1 MSERRSHVGP
11 VNRNYSIVLPAPYTI
26 EVWRAGLMLSVTS
39 ATQEHRASALTVNNP
54 WRQSKPSPLTPT
66 ARTLNHWRRNSGM
79 VTKTTAGTGGRSNIF
94 RGPDFAPIS
103 AEWNGRYLSP
113 NYGQYDEQLRTE
125 AILEALAKVKDQKWN
140 AGVALA
146 ESQGVARMAT
156 DCMQLIVRTRKLL
169 REKKPAEAYREFRK
183 KTNYM
188 SYPAWKR
195 KYWADVRHVRSV
207 RESQHIPAGWLYY
220 HFGIKPT
227 LNDIS
232 DASMAFQTKLVGTLY
247 GSDYAVVHGY
257 AKQTTKQN
265 TTFSSGAS
273 YNGIMERNILRSV
286 RVAIHVTPKSE
297 VLAKM
302 SEFGMTN
309 PVEAVYNRLPFSW
322 VSDYFSYFGEW
333 LSVLDTGL
341 GWNFADKW
349 TENWRVVASSKFT
362 PVSNAAIK
370 YGYPLE
376 PGSILHKNI
385 TRIVRGDLYGPMGS
399 ILPQWKLRGPSLQ
412 QVSNLA
418 SVLSTMMKVNIHP

>member
-1 MSERRSHVGP
+1 MASRSKVGP
-11 VNRNYSIVLPAPYTI
+11 VNRNYNIILPAPYTV
-26 EVWRAGLMLSVTS
+26 EVWRAGVRLSVSS
-39 ATQEHRASALTVNNP
+39 ATQEHRAASLTVNNP
-54 WRQSKPSPLTPT
+54 WRQLKPSPLTPT

-79 VTKTTAGTGGRSNIF
+79 VTKTTPGSGGRLNIF

-103 AEWNGRYLSP
+103 AEWNARYLSA

-146 ESQGVARMAT
+146 ESQGVAKMAV
-156 DCMQLIVRTRKLL
+156 DCMQLIARTRKLI
-169 REKKPAEAYREFRK
+169 REGDLVGAYNDFRT

-195 KYWADVRHVRSV
+195 KYWQEIRHVKSV
-207 RESQHIPAGWLYY
+207 REAQHIPSGWLYY

-232 DASMAFQTKLVGTLY
+232 DATLAFQTRLVGPLFT
-247 GSDYAVVHGY
+247 SDYAVVHGY
-257 AKQTTKQN
+257 AKQTTKERVP
-265 TTFSSGAS
+265 FKSGAS

-286 RVAIHVTPKSE
+286 RVAIHVTPKNE
-297 VLAKM
+297 MLAKV

-309 PVEAVYNRLPFSW
+309 PVEAAYNWLPFSW
-322 VSDYFSYFGEW
+322 VADYFSSLGDW
-333 LSVLDTGL
+333 LAVLDTGL
-341 GWNFADKW
+341 AWNFADKW
-349 TENWRVVASSKFT
+349 TESWRVVASSKFT
-362 PVSNAAIK
+362 PVSDATIK

-376 PGSILHKNI
+376 PGSIFHKNI
-385 TRIVRGDLYGPMGS
+385 TRNVRGDLYGPMGS
-399 ILPQWKLRGPSLQ
+399 ILPQWKRRGPSLQ

-418 SVLSTMMKVNIHP
+418 SVLASSMRLPIRP